1 MTVYPNLRSW
11 PISWCWGKS
20 ATRIW
25 PSESGRW
32 TSPSMSVRLKVPTG
46 NCNFTAMFIAPFCS
60 MGPNTPDSSVC
71 HSSSW
76 PGGGEGTETPTAINV
91 PAPRRG
97 PGPDALTANQAAAGS
112 SRGFQRLPCQ
122 HFFQVSVDS
131 RPQKEKLLRPIVPR
145 AVNHARGKQG
155 MYPRF
160 KSKLLSSSS
169 KLIFASCLR

>member
-97 PGPDALTANQAAAGS
+97 PGPDALTANQAAQDLHEVSSAFHASTFFRSVLTAGLKKKNFFGPS
-112 SRGFQRLPCQ
+112 CREPSTMPGGSR
-122 HFFQVSVDS
+122 
-131 RPQKEKLLRPIVPR
+131 
-145 AVNHARGKQG
+145 G